1 MDWWALNYGGNMSLL
16 KDLFFYQGD
25 KWWKIPK
32 TNELSENPK
41 NEHPFGGFLEKSKN
55 IWLILSSGNGH
66 AGPIYYWVIAAIL
79 GLITLIEVWWF
90 TVPELLYMLVPAML
104 IFSILKFVLV
114 VAFFMHLRF
123 DHKMF
128 STIFVT
134 CMVVGILF
142 FTIFLLLS
150 AFHGLGQ

>member
-1 MDWWALNYGGNMSLL
+1 M
-16 KDLFFYQGD
+16 Q
-25 KWWKIPK
+25 
-32 TNELSENPK
+32 
-41 NEHPFGGFLEKSKN
+41 SKN
-55 IWLILSSGNGH
+55 IWLILSSGKGH
-66 AGPIYYWVIAAIL
+66 AGPIYYWVIATIL
-79 GLITLIEVWWF
+79 GIITMIEVWWF

-104 IFSILKFVLV
+104 IFSILKFGLV

-142 FTIFLLLS
+142 FTVFLLLS

>member
-1 MDWWALNYGGNMSLL
+1 M
-16 KDLFFYQGD
+16 
-25 KWWKIPK
+25 
-32 TNELSENPK
+32 
-41 NEHPFGGFLEKSKN
+41 
-55 IWLILSSGNGH
+55 
-66 AGPIYYWVIAAIL
+66 
-79 GLITLIEVWWF
+79 IEVWWF

-104 IFSILKFVLV
+104 IFSILKFGLV

-142 FTIFLLLS
+142 FTVFLLLS